1 MNSALS
7 SATFSVEEVSEVDP
21 DFPAANII
29 VGVAADIETDE
40 FKPLMKI
47 YSLTK
52 LNANIMRPFVSE
64 CFPVYMC

>member
-7 SATFSVEEVSEVDP
+7 SATFTVEEVSEVDP

-29 VGVAADIETDE
+29 VGVAGIETDE